1 MIVQFSMTEHFLLR
15 IVQKTQSGTVLF
27 LIILNYLQKIVLT
40 FVPDWDIPL
49 FVQQQAP
56 DGCRVPPSEREHYR
70 IFLYFD
76 QNDGSCSDSD
86 NQLSGLASGPTP
98 ETRRGAR
105 GKQQSC
111 GVRSAGNPYFDNN
124 NCHTGQMMTP
134 RTCLSAVL
142 ILMQNNKL
150 YFQFNTIFNN
160 ALKDQNVSSGKKCWS
175 HHSCK
180 TQKCYT
186 IQLLHRLR
194 NNAPVWRDTH
204 FISALFL
211 KIAGSSMCW
220 C

>member
-1 MIVQFSMTEHFLLR
+1 MTQHSC
-15 IVQKTQSGTVLF
+15 TQNCVKDTTVNRFIPNHLQ
-27 LIILNYLQKIVLT
+27 NYRQKIVWT

-98 ETRRGAR
+98 GTRRGAR

-160 ALKDQNVSSGKKCWS
+160 VFSSKRWKFHLEKNVGRIILVKLKNA
-175 HHSCK
+175 
-180 TQKCYT
+180 TQSNYCT
-186 IQLLHRLR
+186 DCGIMLPFGETHISFLR
-194 NNAPVWRDTH
+194 C
-204 FISALFL
+204 F
-211 KIAGSSMCW
+211 
-220 C
+220 